1 MKVFLPYLLFLFI
14 TLGPAAYS
22 QDNIPEQWTL
32 QECIGQAI
40 EHNITI
46 RQAKLNAELAH
57 NNLDVSQWSYAPNLN
72 FGTNYFWNF
81 GLNIDPVTNQI
92 SRQTRQTANFN
103 LSSNWSVYEGGR
115 KYKTIAR
122 DNNSLLAARLDYE
135 TAKNDIS
142 LNVASIYLQILL
154 NKEIELVALEQ
165 VRISDLQVRRTE
177 KLVATGSLARG
188 ESLQLEAQLAR
199 DQQNLIASQNNVKLS
214 RLQLANLLLIEDPAN
229 FDISS
234 PELAIPAA
242 TLISSSPAGIFSTA
256 KENQPN
262 VKSAQIK
269 EQVSKQNISIAQSS
283 YLPTLSLVAQVGTNY
298 SDQIPNIIGATD
310 VLLPIGQVPSTGEVV
325 TSLSP
330 RSIPTIDGIQPF
342 NSQIN
347 DNLNEVVGLNFS
359 VPIFSRMAVR
369 NSVQN
374 AKINADIARLNLE
387 QTKNSLKQTIYQA
400 HADAKAS
407 YEQYKAAEISVK
419 ASQEA
424 FNYAKQRFE
433 VGAINQLDF
442 ESAKNNLASAKS
454 QFSQAKYDYI
464 FKIKVLEFYLTN
476 QVAL

>member
-1 MKVFLPYLLFLFI
+1 M
-14 TLGPAAYS
+14 GPAAYS

-476 QVAL
+476 QVALWVKV

>member
-1 MKVFLPYLLFLFI
+1 MKVFLPYLLL
-14 TLGPAAYS
+14 LLLAVSKPAYS
-22 QDNIPEQWTL
+22 QSVIPQQWSL
-32 QECIGQAI
+32 QECISHAI

-46 RQAKLNAELAH
+46 QQAKLNADLAS
-57 NNLDVSQWSYAPNLN
+57 NNLDVSQWSYAPSLN

-122 DNNSLLAARLDYE
+122 DNNSLRAARLDYE
-135 TAKNDIS
+135 AAKNDIS
-142 LNVASIYLQILL
+142 LNVASLYLQILL

-177 KLVATGSLARG
+177 KMVEAGSLPKG
-188 ESLQLEAQLAR
+188 DLLQLKAQLAR
-199 DQQNLIASQNNVKLS
+199 DQQSLIASQNNVKLT
-214 RLQLANLLLIEDPAN
+214 RLQLANILLIQDPSD

-234 PELAIPAA
+234 PEIALPAA
-242 TLISSSPAGIFSTA
+242 TLISSSPEGIFSTA
-256 KENQPN
+256 KEKQPN

-269 EQVSKQNISIAQSS
+269 EEVSKQNIAIAQSS
-283 YLPTLSLVAQVGTNY
+283 YLPTLSLIAQVGTNY
-298 SDQIPNIIGATD
+298 SDQIPNITGAREE
-310 VLLPIGQVPSTGEVV
+310 VLPIGLVPSTGEVV
-325 TSLSP
+325 TTLSP
-330 RSIPTIDGIQPF
+330 QQIPTVDGIQPF
-342 NSQIN
+342 SSQIG
-347 DNLNEVVGLNFS
+347 DNLNEVVGINFS
-359 VPIFSRMAVR
+359 VPIFSRMTVR
-369 NSVQN
+369 NQVQN

-400 HADAKAS
+400 HADAKAAF
-407 YEQYKAAEISVK
+407 EQYKAAETSVN

-424 FNYAKQRFE
+424 FAYAKQRFE

>member
-1 MKVFLPYLLFLFI
+1 MKVFLPFLLFLS
-14 TLGPAAYS
+14 LVLAPHAYS
-22 QDNIPEQWTL
+22 QDIFPQQWTL
-32 QECIGQAI
+32 QECVSQAI

-46 RQAKLNAELAH
+46 QQAKLNAELAN

-122 DNNSLLAARLDYE
+122 NNNSLLAARLDYE
-135 TAKNDIS
+135 AAKNDIS
-142 LNVASIYLQILL
+142 LNVASVYLQILL

-165 VRISDLQVRRTE
+165 IRISDLQVRRTE
-177 KLVATGSLARG
+177 KMVATGSLARG
-188 ESLQLEAQLAR
+188 DLLQLEAQLAR

-234 PELAIPAA
+234 PEIAMPAA
-242 TLISSSPAGIFSTA
+242 TLISSSPAGIYSTA

-262 VKSAQIK
+262 VKSAEIK
-269 EQVSKQNISIAQSS
+269 EKVSKQNISIAQSS
-283 YLPTLSLVAQVGTNY
+283 YLPTLSLIAQVGTNY
-298 SDQIPNIIGATD
+298 SDQIPNITGATD
-310 VLLPIGQVPSTGEVV
+310 VLLPVGQVPSTGEIV
-325 TSLSP
+325 TSISP
-330 RSIPTIDGIQPF
+330 RSIPTIDGIQAF
-342 NSQIN
+342 NSQIS
-347 DNLNEVVGLNFS
+347 DNLNEVVGINFS

-387 QTKNSLKQTIYQA
+387 QTKNTLKQTIYQA

-407 YEQYKAAEISVK
+407 YEQYKAAETSVK

-424 FNYAKQRFE
+424 FDYAQQRFE

>member
-1 MKVFLPYLLFLFI
+1 MKVFLPYLLLLFT
-14 TLGPAAYS
+14 TLGPRAYS
-22 QDNIPEQWTL
+22 QDVIPQQWTL
-32 QECIGQAI
+32 QECINQAI

-46 RQAKLNAELAH
+46 QQAKLNAELAH

-72 FGTNYFWNF
+72 FGSNYFWNF

-135 TAKNDIS
+135 AAKNDIS

-177 KLVATGSLARG
+177 KMVATGSLAKG
-188 ESLQLEAQLAR
+188 DLLQLEAQLAR

-234 PELAIPAA
+234 PSLTMPPA

-262 VKSAQIK
+262 VKSAEIK
-269 EQVSKQNISIAQSS
+269 EQVSKQNVSIAQSS
-283 YLPTLSLVAQVGTNY
+283 YLPTLSLIAQVGTNY
-298 SDQIPNIIGATD
+298 SDQIPNVTGAND
-310 VLLPIGQVPSTGEVV
+310 VIVPIGQVASTGELV
-325 TSLSP
+325 TTLSP
-330 RSIPTIDGIQPF
+330 QSIPIINGIQPF
-342 NSQIN
+342 NSQIS
-347 DNLNEVVGLNFS
+347 DNLNEVVGINFS

-387 QTKNSLKQTIYQA
+387 QAKNTLKQTIYQA

-407 YEQYKAAEISVK
+407 YEQYKAAETSVK

-424 FNYAKQRFE
+424 FDYAQQRFE
-433 VGAINQLDF
+433 VGSINQLDF

>member
-1 MKVFLPYLLFLFI
+1 MKVFLPYLLLVVLTLSTKASAQNSI
-14 TLGPAAYS
+14 T
-22 QDNIPEQWTL
+22 EQWTL
-32 QECIGQAI
+32 QECINQAI
-40 EHNITI
+40 DHNITI
-46 RQAKLNAELAH
+46 QQAKLNADLAR
-57 NNLDVSQWSYAPNLN
+57 NNLDVSQWSYAPSLN

-135 TAKNDIS
+135 AAKNDIS

-165 VRISDLQVRRTE
+165 MRISDLQVRRCE
-177 KLVATGSLARG
+177 KMVQTGTLPKG
-188 ESLQLEAQLAR
+188 DLLQLQAQLAR

-214 RLQLANLLLIEDPAN
+214 RLQLANLLLIEDPSN

-234 PELAIPAA
+234 PEIAIPEAA
-242 TLISSSPAGIFSTA
+242 LISSSPAGIYSTA
-256 KENQPN
+256 KENQPSI
-262 VKSAQIK
+262 KSAEIR
-269 EQVSKQNISIAQSS
+269 EQVSKQNVSIAQAS

-298 SDQIPNIIGATD
+298 SDQIPNITGATD
-310 VLLPIGQVPSTGEVV
+310 VILPIGQVQSTGELV
-325 TSLSP
+325 TSLSAQ
-330 RSIPTIDGIQPF
+330 SIPTIDGIQPF
-342 NSQIN
+342 SSQVS
-347 DNLNEVVGLNFS
+347 DNLNEIVGINFS
-359 VPIFSRMAVR
+359 VPIFSRMTVR

-374 AKINADIARLNLE
+374 AKINADIAKLNLE
-387 QTKNSLKQTIYQA
+387 QAKNSLKQTIYQA
-400 HADAKAS
+400 HADAKAAF
-407 YEQYKAAEISVK
+407 EQYKAAETSVN

-424 FNYAKQRFE
+424 FKYAQQRFE

-464 FKIKVLEFYLTN
+464 FKIKVLEFYRTN

>member
-1 MKVFLPYLLFLFI
+1 MKVFLPYLLLVFL
-14 TLGPAAYS
+14 TLGTEASS
-22 QDNIPEQWTL
+22 QNVITEQWTL
-32 QECIGQAI
+32 QECINQAV

-46 RQAKLNAELAH
+46 QQAKLNADLAH

-72 FGTNYFWNF
+72 FGSNYFWNF

-103 LSSNWSVYEGGR
+103 LSTNWSVYEGGR

-135 TAKNDIS
+135 AAKNDIS

-165 VRISDLQVRRTE
+165 MRISDLQVRRCE
-177 KLVATGSLARG
+177 KMVDAGSLPKG
-188 ESLQLEAQLAR
+188 DLLQLKAQLAR
-199 DQQNLIASQNNVKLS
+199 DQQNLIASQNNVTLS
-214 RLQLANLLLIEDPAN
+214 RLQLANLLLIEDPSD
-229 FDISS
+229 FDISF
-234 PELAIPAA
+234 PEIPLPEA
-242 TLISSSPAGIFSTA
+242 TLISASPVGIYNTA
-256 KENQPN
+256 QENQPN
-262 VKSAQIK
+262 IKSAEIK
-269 EQVSKQNISIAQSS
+269 ERVSQQNVSIAQAS

-298 SDQIPNIIGATD
+298 SDQIPNITGATD
-310 VLLPIGQVPSTGEVV
+310 VFIPIGQVQSSGELV
-325 TSLSP
+325 TSLNAQ
-330 RSIPTIDGIQPF
+330 SIPTIDGIQPF
-342 NSQIN
+342 KSQVS
-347 DNLNEVVGLNFS
+347 DNLNEVVGINFS
-359 VPIFSRMAVR
+359 VPIFSRMTVR

-387 QTKNSLKQTIYQA
+387 QTKNNLKQTIYQA

-407 YEQYKAAEISVK
+407 FEQYKAAETSVN

-424 FNYAKQRFE
+424 FNYAQQRFE

>member
-1 MKVFLPYLLFLFI
+1 
-14 TLGPAAYS
+14 LGPAAYS

-476 QVAL
+476 QVALWVKV

>member
-1 MKVFLPYLLFLFI
+1 MKVLFPSFLIVFL
-14 TLGPAAYS
+14 TLGNKASS
-22 QDNIPEQWTL
+22 QDFFTEQWNL
-32 QECIGQAI
+32 QECINQAI

-46 RQAKLNAELAH
+46 QQAKLNADLAH
-57 NNLDVSQWSYAPNLN
+57 NSLNVSQWSYAPNLN

-92 SRQTRQTANFN
+92 SRQSRQTANFN
-103 LSSNWSVYEGGR
+103 LSTNWSVYEGGR

-122 DNNSLLAARLDYE
+122 DNNNLLAARFDYE
-135 TAKNDIS
+135 AAKNDIS

-165 VRISDLQVRRTE
+165 IRISDLQVRRCE
-177 KLVATGSLARG
+177 KMVAAGSLPKG
-188 ESLQLEAQLAR
+188 DLLQLKAQYAR

-214 RLQLANLLLIEDPAN
+214 RLQLANLLLIDDPTN

-234 PELAIPAA
+234 PDITLPEP

-256 KENQPN
+256 QENQPN
-262 VKSAQIK
+262 IKSAEIREK
-269 EQVSKQNISIAQSS
+269 VSQQNVSIAQSS
-283 YLPTLSLVAQVGTNY
+283 YLPTLSLVAQVATNY
-298 SDQIPNIIGATD
+298 SDQIPNITGSTD
-310 VLLPIGQVPSTGEVV
+310 VFVPIGELPSTGELV
-325 TSLSP
+325 TSLFP
-330 RSIPTIDGIQPF
+330 QSIPDIDGVKPF
-342 NSQIN
+342 GSQVS
-347 DNLNEVVGLNFS
+347 DNLNEVVGINFS
-359 VPIFSRMAVR
+359 VPIFSRMVVR

-387 QTKNSLKQTIYQA
+387 QTKNNLKQTIYQA

-407 YEQYKAAEISVK
+407 FEQYRAAETSVN

-424 FNYAKQRFE
+424 FSYAQQRFE